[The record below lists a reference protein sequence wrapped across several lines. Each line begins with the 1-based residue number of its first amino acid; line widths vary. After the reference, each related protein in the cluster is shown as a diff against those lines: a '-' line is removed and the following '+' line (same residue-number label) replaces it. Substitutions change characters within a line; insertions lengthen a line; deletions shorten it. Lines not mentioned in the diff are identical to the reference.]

1 MSEFNINDIKF
12 DDGRNNRANLG
23 FILLST
29 DLACEIDTYR
39 MAPEGVGVSFT
50 RLNTNDHI
58 TNETLAKHIDQ
69 MAEAAARIQPEIK
82 PDVISY
88 CCTSGSIVIGE
99 DKICAEISRGA
110 PYTKAITLVSGVVA
124 ALKQLEVKKLVIGTP
139 YFDEINI
146 VEEKFFQDQGFEVL
160 DIKGLNLG
168 NNIEFGKITPEYLKQ
183 FALSIDQQEADAIF
197 LSCSGTRALDIV
209 EEVETITG
217 KPVITSNQGQ
227 MWHALRTAG
236 ITDKING
243 FGRIFNF

>member
-1 MSEFNINDIKF
+1 
-12 DDGRNNRANLG
+12 
-23 FILLST
+23 
-29 DLACEIDTYR
+29 
-39 MAPEGVGVSFT
+39 
-50 RLNTNDHI
+50 
-58 TNETLAKHIDQ
+58 

-197 LSCSGTRALDIV
+197 LSCSGIRALDIV
-209 EEVETITG
+209 EEVETVTG

>member
-29 DLACEIDTYR
+29 DLSCEIDTYR

-99 DKICAEISRGA
+99 DKICR
-110 PYTKAITLVSGVVA
+110 
-124 ALKQLEVKKLVIGTP
+124 
-139 YFDEINI
+139 N
-146 VEEKFFQDQGFEVL
+146 
-160 DIKGLNLG
+160 
-168 NNIEFGKITPEYLKQ
+168 
-183 FALSIDQQEADAIF
+183 
-197 LSCSGTRALDIV
+197 
-209 EEVETITG
+209 
-217 KPVITSNQGQ
+217 
-227 MWHALRTAG
+227 
-236 ITDKING
+236 
-243 FGRIFNF
+243 

>member
-1 MSEFNINDIKF
+1 MNINGKKAIVF
-12 DDGRNNRANLG
+12 GG
-23 FILLST
+23 
-29 DLACEIDTYR
+29 
-39 MAPEGVGVSFT
+39 
-50 RLNTNDHI
+50 
-58 TNETLAKHIDQ
+58 
-69 MAEAAARIQPEIK
+69 
-82 PDVISY
+82 
-88 CCTSGSIVIGE
+88 TSGIGLSATQMLS
-99 DKICAEISRGA
+99 DKGAHVVAISRNPEKLGNL
-110 PYTKAITLVSGVVA
+110 PKNVTTYKLNVLDREAI
-124 ALKQLEVKKLVIGTP
+124 
-139 YFDEINI
+139 
-146 VEEKFFQDQGFEVL
+146 EKFFQDQGFEVL

-197 LSCSGTRALDIV
+197 LSCSGIRALDIV